1 MKIDTSIQSMMPHV
15 MNVYGRLPIAL
26 ARGKGVRVWDTQGNE
41 YLDALAGIAVNT
53 LGHAHPRLVEAI
65 SDQAGKMIH
74 CCNYYQVPLQEDVAQ
89 KLTAFSGM
97 SNVFFCNSGLEAN
110 EAMIK
115 IARKFGVEKGI
126 VLPEIIVF
134 EHAFHGRSLATM
146 TATGN
151 PKVREGFGPLVEGF
165 LRVPYNDLDA
175 LKQTFAENPHVVAV
189 MFEVVQGEG
198 GIYPCDPAFIQGVRQ
213 LCNQHNALMMVD
225 EIQCGF
231 GRSGKWF
238 AWQWVSG
245 VTPDVMSLAKGLASG
260 IPIGAVV
267 CGSKASHVLQAGNH
281 GSTFGGNPLAMRA
294 AQETIA
300 VMEDEALLANAQQV
314 GTYLREALQK
324 AFKSVAGVKEVRGL
338 GLMIGIELD
347 RPCGELLKRA
357 ALEQKL
363 LLSVTAGSVIRLV
376 PALILKPSDADEI
389 VARLAPLVKDFL
401 AC

>member
-1 MKIDTSIQSMMPHV
+1 MKIDTSIHPMMPHV

-238 AWQWVSG
+238 AWQWACG

>member
-1 MKIDTSIQSMMPHV
+1 MKIDTSIQPMMPHV

-238 AWQWVSG
+238 AWQWASG

-267 CGSKASHVLQAGNH
+267 CGSKASHVLQPGNH

-324 AFKSVAGVKEVRGL
+324 AFKSVEGVKEVRGL

>member
-1 MKIDTSIQSMMPHV
+1 MKIDTSIQPMMPHV

-238 AWQWVSG
+238 AWQWASG

-260 IPIGAVV
+260 IPIGAMV

>member
-1 MKIDTSIQSMMPHV
+1 MKIDTSIQPMMPHV

-175 LKQTFAENPHVVAV
+175 LKQTFAENPDVVAV

-198 GIYPCDPAFIQGVRQ
+198 GIYPCDPAFIQGARQ

-238 AWQWVSG
+238 AWQWASG

>member
-1 MKIDTSIQSMMPHV
+1 MKIDTSIQPMMPHV

-198 GIYPCDPAFIQGVRQ
+198 GIYPCDPAFIQGLRQ

-238 AWQWVSG
+238 AWQWASG

>member
-1 MKIDTSIQSMMPHV
+1 MKIDTSIQPMMPHV

-238 AWQWVSG
+238 AWQWASG

>member
-1 MKIDTSIQSMMPHV
+1 MKIDTSIQPMMPHV

-267 CGSKASHVLQAGNH
+267 CGSKASHVLQPGNH

>member
-1 MKIDTSIQSMMPHV
+1 MKIDTSIQPMMPHV

-238 AWQWVSG
+238 AWQWASG

-267 CGSKASHVLQAGNH
+267 CGSKASHVLQPGNH

>member
-1 MKIDTSIQSMMPHV
+1 MKIDTSIQPMMPHV

-89 KLTAFSGM
+89 KLTALSGM

-238 AWQWVSG
+238 AWQWASG

-267 CGSKASHVLQAGNH
+267 CGSKASHVLQPGNH

-324 AFKSVAGVKEVRGL
+324 AFKSVEGVKEVRGL

-347 RPCGELLKRA
+347 RPCGALLKRA

>member
-1 MKIDTSIQSMMPHV
+1 MKIDTSIQPMMPHV

-151 PKVREGFGPLVEGF
+151 SKVREGFGPLVEGF

-198 GIYPCDPAFIQGVRQ
+198 GIYPCDPAFIQGLRQ

-238 AWQWVSG
+238 AWQWASG

>member
-1 MKIDTSIQSMMPHV
+1 MKIDTSIQPMMPHV

-213 LCNQHNALMMVD
+213 LCNQHNVLMMVD

-238 AWQWVSG
+238 AWQWASG